1 LISSAEK
8 IENKDVMTKKNKK
21 HTIVSDQFRTSKKVE
36 NLMSGILTNDNY
48 YFART
53 LTLFKNQWLKL
64 VCAKKTEIQK
74 ILVFFVEKYTF
85 Y

>member
-1 LISSAEK
+1 MITLDYRIKSL
-8 IENKDVMTKKNKK
+8 
-21 HTIVSDQFRTSKKVE
+21 KVE

-53 LTLFKNQWLKL
+53 LTLFKNQWFKL

-85 Y
+85 LLKLKCEELYLKIILKQC

>member
-1 LISSAEK
+1 
-8 IENKDVMTKKNKK
+8 
-21 HTIVSDQFRTSKKVE
+21 
-36 NLMSGILTNDNY
+36 MSGILTNDNY

-85 Y
+85 KMWGIISENYTQQC

>member
-1 LISSAEK
+1 
-8 IENKDVMTKKNKK
+8 
-21 HTIVSDQFRTSKKVE
+21 
-36 NLMSGILTNDNY
+36 MSGILTNDNY

>member
-1 LISSAEK
+1 
-8 IENKDVMTKKNKK
+8 
-21 HTIVSDQFRTSKKVE
+21 
-36 NLMSGILTNDNY
+36 MSGILTNDNY

-53 LTLFKNQWLKL
+53 LTLFKNQWFKL

-85 Y
+85 LLKLKCEELYLKIILKQC

>member
-1 LISSAEK
+1 
-8 IENKDVMTKKNKK
+8 
-21 HTIVSDQFRTSKKVE
+21 
-36 NLMSGILTNDNY
+36 MSGILTNDNY

-85 Y
+85 KMWGIISENYTQQS

>member
-1 LISSAEK
+1 
-8 IENKDVMTKKNKK
+8 
-21 HTIVSDQFRTSKKVE
+21 
-36 NLMSGILTNDNY
+36 MSGILTNDNY

-53 LTLFKNQWLKL
+53 LTLFKNQWFKL
-64 VCAKKTEIQK
+64 VCAKKTEIQE